1 MVRLF
6 QTNYAPLFFVCVDF
20 LLSAC
25 TMSNFPKI
33 GLLVAVSS
41 LLSIG
46 SLSVQNTD
54 HLFHSSDIPPIP
66 LKAARWFFDQ
76 QGVVF
81 LDARSYREYNQGRI
95 PGAINLSISNFE
107 KQKTVLLDI
116 PLNATIVVYC
126 SGTTCRSS
134 LRVAEWT
141 KDYLGDH
148 RNVYVFLEGFLAW
161 ENARF
166 PVEKSNQ

>member
-1 MVRLF
+1 
-6 QTNYAPLFFVCVDF
+6 
-20 LLSAC
+20 
-25 TMSNFPKI
+25 MSNFLRMGI
-33 GLLVAVSS
+33 LVAVSS

-46 SLSVQNTD
+46 SLSFQNTD
-54 HLFHSSDIPPIP
+54 HLFHSGDIPPIP
-66 LKAARWFFDQ
+66 LKAARWFFDR

-81 LDARSYREYNQGRI
+81 LDARSQREYAEGRI
-95 PGAINLSISNFE
+95 PGAINLPISDFE
-107 KQKTVLLDI
+107 KQKSVLLDI

-126 SGTTCRSS
+126 SGATCRSS
-134 LRVAEWT
+134 LKIAEWT